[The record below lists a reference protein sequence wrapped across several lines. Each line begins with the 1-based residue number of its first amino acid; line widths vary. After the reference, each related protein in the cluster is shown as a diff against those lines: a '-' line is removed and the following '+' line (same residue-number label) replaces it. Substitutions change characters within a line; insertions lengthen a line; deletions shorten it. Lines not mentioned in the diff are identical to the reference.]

1 MHTIRVSEKAGKDGA
16 LLLRIPLDKPDAE
29 YDVILIV
36 HPKADSADSS
46 TPAERGWPTGY
57 FDSTYGSI
65 DDDTFFRHPQG
76 ELPKPVDLD

>member
-1 MHTIRVSEKAGKDGA
+1 MHTIRVSERTGKDGA

-36 HPKADSADSS
+36 QPKATSAT
-46 TPAERGWPTGY
+46 TPPDPGWPPGY

-76 ELPKPVDLD
+76 ELPKSVDLD